1 MRLKSRRLLATGT
14 AVAAGIA
21 VGVLRRLVRR
31 SFEAEHARRFTLSA
45 NDIVVGA
52 EPIALDASPTHAV
65 LMLHGF
71 NDTPQSLAL
80 LATSLHAAGWTVRV
94 PLLPGH
100 GSTLTAMAAG
110 RGRAWLAHSRAALQA
125 LQATHETVVLC
136 GQSMG
141 GALAVQ
147 LAAED
152 AAIPALVL
160 LAPFIG
166 LPRVLSFKF
175 AASWLLQSLF
185 PYRVSTG
192 GERSIHDPAARALTL
207 GKGVV
212 TARVL
217 RELQW
222 VAERAEEALPRVQ
235 APTLY
240 LQSLEDNRIRVAD
253 AEHNFALLGSSQ
265 REQGWLSGCGHVI
278 SVDYQR
284 DEVARRTIAW
294 IVRWAG
300 VP

>member
-1 MRLKSRRLLATGT
+1 
-14 AVAAGIA
+14 
-21 VGVLRRLVRR
+21 
-31 SFEAEHARRFTLSA
+31 
-45 NDIVVGA
+45 
-52 EPIALDASPTHAV
+52 
-65 LMLHGF
+65 
-71 NDTPQSLAL
+71 
-80 LATSLHAAGWTVRV
+80 
-94 PLLPGH
+94 
-100 GSTLTAMAAG
+100 
-110 RGRAWLAHSRAALQA
+110 
-125 LQATHETVVLC
+125 
-136 GQSMG
+136 MG

-152 AAIPALVL
+152 PTIPALVL

-166 LPRVLSFKF
+166 LPRALSFKF

-212 TARVL
+212 TARAL

-222 VAERAEEALPRVQ
+222 VAERAEDALPRVH

-240 LQSLEDNRIRVAD
+240 LQSVEDNRIRAED
-253 AEHNFALLGSSQ
+253 AERNFAQLGSRE

-278 SVDYQR
+278 SVDYHR

-294 IVRWAG
+294 MVRWAG

>member
-1 MRLKSRRLLATGT
+1 MRVKSRRLLVTGA
-14 AVAAGIA
+14 AVAAGVA
-21 VGVLRRLVRR
+21 VAAFRRKIRR
-31 SFEAEHARRFTLSA
+31 SFEAAHALRFTLSP
-45 NDIVVGA
+45 DGIIVGA
-52 EPIALDASPTHAV
+52 EPISLDASPTHAV

-100 GSTLTAMAAG
+100 GSTLSAMAAG
-110 RGRAWLAHSRAALQA
+110 RASAWLSHSRAALRA
-125 LQATHETVVLC
+125 LQATHDTVVLC

-152 AAIPALVL
+152 PTIPALVL

-166 LPRVLSFKF
+166 LPRALSFKF

-192 GERSIHDPAARALTL
+192 GERSIHDPEARALTL

-212 TARVL
+212 TARAL

-222 VAERAEEALPRVQ
+222 VAERAEEALPRVL

-240 LQSLEDNRIRVAD
+240 LQSVEDNRIRAED
-253 AEHNFALLGSSQ
+253 AERNFAHLGSSE

-278 SVDYQR
+278 SVDYHR

-300 VP
+300 TP

>member
-1 MRLKSRRLLATGT
+1 
-14 AVAAGIA
+14 
-21 VGVLRRLVRR
+21 
-31 SFEAEHARRFTLSA
+31 
-45 NDIVVGA
+45 
-52 EPIALDASPTHAV
+52 
-65 LMLHGF
+65 
-71 NDTPQSLAL
+71 
-80 LATSLHAAGWTVRV
+80 
-94 PLLPGH
+94 
-100 GSTLTAMAAG
+100 
-110 RGRAWLAHSRAALQA
+110 
-125 LQATHETVVLC
+125 
-136 GQSMG
+136 MG

-152 AAIPALVL
+152 PAIPALVL

-207 GKGVV
+207 GTGVV

-217 RELQW
+217 RDLQW

-253 AEHNFALLGSSQ
+253 AEHNFSLLGSSE

-300 VP
+300 TP